1 MSTSCGLDML
11 DGNKPN
17 LNSLRGFRQE
27 CVKNVSARGSC
38 FGSLRY
44 ERVNYTRL
52 GGRYDV
58 AHIPHCILEVIHLQS
73 TLLDGAYLVY
83 IAIRWIFPQSPP
95 KKKTGRW

>member
-1 MSTSCGLDML
+1 MEI
-11 DGNKPN
+11 NKIRIDCVV
-17 LNSLRGFRQE
+17 SVK